1 MSEYLQSLRDQLSR
15 TAPGDDHDQLADH
28 IHDLEE
34 EERERREAATPPPP
48 THPDPDP
55 TYVLTDPLS
64 GARVHLTDQDLT

>member
-34 EERERREAATPPPP
+34 EERERREAAT
-48 THPDPDP
+48 HPDPDP